1 MQKRDTPADPS
12 AGIIR
17 FGAFEV
23 DLQTGELK
31 RRGLRVKLQEQPF
44 QVLVALLERPGKLVT
59 RDELRERLWPSDT
72 FVDFDHSLNA
82 TIKRLRD
89 ALDESAQ
96 APIFIETMARRG
108 YRFVAPVQGHFV
120 ESEGGSS
127 RPRRF
132 GLSLSRVAGAGA
144 LLFLTIVLV
153 SWTVW
158 RYSRRSSNVI
168 ETRLT
173 TNSAESSV
181 TGAAISPDGR
191 YLAYSDRTGVYLK
204 LTRSDETRAVRLPPD
219 FSARVD
225 DWFPDGS
232 HLLVSRTEGPGTA
245 SLWSISIFGGAPRQ
259 LASDAIGGSVSPDGA
274 RIAFLRGDL
283 SYVGLLAREQW
294 VMNSDGTNA
303 VKIAADRADGSW
315 VAPPTWSPDGKHLA
329 YVRTIWSFDA
339 PKSSVEINEWE
350 KKTEETL
357 FSNDRLDLALHW
369 LPDGRLIYAL
379 SSLQPMQDS
388 SLWVMPV
395 RKEKGTSPAAKQ
407 IAGENGWIPR
417 MGGRADGKALVFVR
431 GNRSPSVY
439 IGTLSGDG
447 MQLVSHKRLTLDE
460 TMNLPFSWTPDSKAV
475 FFNSTRSGV
484 PVIFKQAIDE
494 ALADV
499 LVRSKDQVSQPRL
512 APDGTEI
519 VYISTPKSGGAG
531 AHSSIFAVSINGGV
545 PRLVLKDTD
554 IYAVECAKAPSTTCA
569 YSVKKGGNLETFR
582 FDVKSGKRSDGPQI
596 DPYCSWSLS
605 PDGSQ
610 RAVVVYGSNVS
621 TIQLRSITT
630 GKSRELVLKGWE
642 GLKNID
648 WSADGK
654 SLFVVWHDFQ
664 RDSALLNV
672 SLDGKV
678 LVLARSSNPEVFWA
692 IPSPNGRLLAI
703 AEAQST
709 QNVWQIENF

>member
-1 MQKRDTPADPS
+1 MQKREIQADPS
-12 AGIIR
+12 ARVVR

-31 RRGLRVKLQEQPF
+31 RRGVKVKLQEQPF
-44 QVLVALLERPGKLVT
+44 QILVALLERNGEIVT
-59 RDELRERLWPSDT
+59 REELHKRLWPSDT

-82 TIKRLRD
+82 AIKRLRD
-89 ALDESAQ
+89 ALGETAE

-108 YRFVAPVQGHFV
+108 YRFVAPVRGHAG
-120 ESEGGSS
+120 EGEGASS

-132 GLSLSRVAGAGA
+132 GFSLSRGAALCA
-144 LLFLTIVLV
+144 LLFLTIAF

-158 RYSRRSSNVI
+158 RYSRRVSNVI

-181 TGAAISPDGR
+181 SGAAISPDGR
-191 YLAYSDRTGVYLK
+191 YLAYSDRTGIYLK
-204 LTRSDETRAVRLPPD
+204 LTRSDETRAVPLPPD

-232 HLLVSRTEGPGTA
+232 HLLVSRTEGPGKA
-245 SLWSISIFGGAPRQ
+245 SLWDVSIFGGTPRQ
-259 LASDAIGGSVSPDGA
+259 LANDAMSGSVSPDGA
-274 RIAFLRGDL
+274 HVAFLRGDL

-294 VMNSDGTNA
+294 VMNSDGTGPVN
-303 VKIAADRADGSW
+303 VAADRADGSW
-315 VAPPTWSPDGKHLA
+315 VATPTWSADGKHLA

-379 SSLQPMQDS
+379 SSLQPTQGS
-388 SLWVMPV
+388 SLWVTTA
-395 RKEKGTSPAAKQ
+395 RKEDGGASKPKQ
-407 IAGENGWIPR
+407 IARQNGWIPR
-417 MGGRADGKALVFVR
+417 MRGRADGKALVLVR

-439 IGTLSGDG
+439 IGALSADG
-447 MQLVSHKRLTLDE
+447 TQMVAHKRLTLDE
-460 TMNLPFSWTPDSKAV
+460 TMNLAFSWTPDSKAV
-475 FFNSTRSGV
+475 FFTSMRSGI
-484 PVIFKQAIDE
+484 PVIFKQSIDE
-494 ALADV
+494 ALAEV

-512 APDGTEI
+512 TPDGTEI
-519 VYISTPKSGGAG
+519 VYISTPESGGAG
-531 AHSSIFAVSINGGV
+531 AQSSIFAVPINGGV
-545 PRLVLKDTD
+545 PRLVLQDTD
-554 IYAVECAKAPSTTCA
+554 VYAVECAKTPSTTCL
-569 YSVKKGGNLETFR
+569 YSVKKGDNLETFQ
-582 FDVKSGKRSDGPQI
+582 FDVKSGKRADSPQI
-596 DPYCSWSLS
+596 DPYCNWSLS

-610 RAVVVYGSNVS
+610 RAIVVYGGNVS
-621 TIQLRSITT
+621 TIQMRSTTT
-630 GKSRELVLKGWE
+630 GKSHELILKGWE

-648 WSADGK
+648 WAADGK
-654 SLFVVWHDFQ
+654 SLFLAWHDFQ

-672 SLDGKV
+672 GLDGKV
-678 LVLARSSNPEVFWA
+678 SVVLRSSNPEVFYA

-703 AEAQST
+703 AEAQNT
-709 QNVWQIENF
+709 QNVWQIENY